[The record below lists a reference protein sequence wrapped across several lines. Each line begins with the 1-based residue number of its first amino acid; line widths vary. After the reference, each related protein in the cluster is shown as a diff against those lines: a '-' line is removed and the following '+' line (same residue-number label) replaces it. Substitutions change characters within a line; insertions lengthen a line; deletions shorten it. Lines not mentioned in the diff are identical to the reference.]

1 MKDLIDDKIKKAI
14 EAYAKINKRNVIT
27 FTSGSSK

>member
-14 EAYAKINKRNVIT
+14 QAYAKINKRNLS
-27 FTSGSSK
+27 SGSSK